1 MKVGGYHNQQ
11 LKTNKMKKIL
21 LITLIILSVKG
32 FSQVD
37 SSNVN
42 LMINTAINQQ
52 NKTVDLQLKGIK
64 NSYQQLQTSLN
75 NYKSISRL
83 KIDSVDAENLNLKN
97 QTIKLSSELI
107 TLSDIV
113 NSQALLADKEIL
125 LLKEMIA
132 SLTKDLESA
141 NISVTKVTE
150 STSKNSSEILSV
162 SESVSAKQKFG
173 IAIIILALFLILIV
187 YVVLTNKW
195 KNDTKK
201 INAKQ
206 NEIFEKQIQ
215 DSLKLSEWL
224 LDESKENLN
233 QSNNTEADHSFAKR
247 VADEI
252 TRMTTNLSRMD
263 ESIKGVKQLSASARK
278 LEQSL
283 NSNQYELE
291 DLLNKPY
298 DNGMNLQATFIED
311 ENLKEGESII
321 TRIIKPQINYKGK
334 LIQAAQI
341 EVSQGL

>member
-1 MKVGGYHNQQ
+1 MN
-11 LKTNKMKKIL
+11 KIL
-21 LITLIILSVKG
+21 IITLLILSTKG
-32 FSQVD
+32 FSQTD
-37 SSNVN
+37 SITVN

-52 NKTVDLQLKGIK
+52 NKTVDLQLKEMK
-64 NSYQQLQTSLN
+64 NNYKQLLISLD
-75 NYKSISRL
+75 NYKSIYQF
-83 KIDSVDAENLNLKN
+83 KIDSIDLKNLNLKK
-97 QTIKLSSELI
+97 QTIKLSSKLKI
-107 TLSDIV
+107 LSEIV
-113 NSQALLADKEIL
+113 YSKGLLTDKEIL
-125 LLKEMIA
+125 SLKDVTA

-141 NISVTKVTE
+141 NITVTNITE
-150 STSKNSSEILSV
+150 STSKNSSDILSV
-162 SESVSAKQKFG
+162 SESVFEKQKFG

-195 KNDTKK
+195 NSDTKK

-206 NEIFEKQIQ
+206 NDIFEKQIQ
-215 DSLKLSEWL
+215 DSLQLAEWL
-224 LDESKENLN
+224 SFESKTILE
-233 QSNNTEADHSFAKR
+233 QPKSGEIDHSFAKR

-252 TRMTTNLSRMD
+252 VRMQTNLSRMD
-263 ESIKGVKQLSASARK
+263 ESIKGFRQLNASVRK

-291 DLLNKPY
+291 ELLNRPY

>member
-1 MKVGGYHNQQ
+1 
-11 LKTNKMKKIL
+11 MKKIL

-52 NKTVDLQLKGIK
+52 NKTVDLQLKEIK
-64 NSYQQLQTSLN
+64 KSYQQLQTSLN

-97 QTIKLSSELI
+97 KNLELSSELMA
-107 TLSDIV
+107 LSKLV
-113 NSQALLADKEIL
+113 NTQTSLVDKEIL
-125 LLKEMIA
+125 LLNQKIT

-141 NISVTKVTE
+141 NISVTEVTE
-150 STSKNSSEILSV
+150 STYKNSSEILNV

-173 IAIIILALFLILIV
+173 IAIIILALFLILLV

-215 DSLKLSEWL
+215 DSLKLSQWL
-224 LDESKENLN
+224 LDEGKDNLK
-233 QSNNTEADHSFAKR
+233 QSNNAELDHSFAKR

-252 TRMTTNLSRMD
+252 VRMQTNLSRMD
-263 ESIKGVKQLSASARK
+263 ESIVGFKQINASVRK

-283 NSNQYELE
+283 NSNNYELE

-298 DNGMNLQATFIED
+298 NIGMNVQVSFIED

-321 TRIIKPQINYKGK
+321 TRIITPQINYKGK
-334 LIQAAQI
+334 LIQAAQV
-341 EVSQGL
+341 EVSQGF